1 MHLLGMTLSQMEIDW
16 AFSVLRSDM
25 EEESCVDNMRIA
37 SADDPVEVLA
47 YEAIRDDG
55 CCGTYDRR
63 LVHPETGKVI
73 LVGCNYGH

>member
-1 MHLLGMTLSQMEIDW
+1 MHLLGMALSQIEIDW

-25 EEESCVDNMRIA
+25 EEELCVDNMRIA

-55 CCGTYDRR
+55 CCGAYDRR
-63 LVHPETGKVI
+63 LVHPETGKTI